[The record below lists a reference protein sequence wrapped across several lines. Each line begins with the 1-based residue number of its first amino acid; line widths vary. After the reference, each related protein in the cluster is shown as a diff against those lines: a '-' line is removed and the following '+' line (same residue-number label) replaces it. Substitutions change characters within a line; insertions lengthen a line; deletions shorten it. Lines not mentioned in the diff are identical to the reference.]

1 MKGIDS
7 LSLSIL
13 WGKESPQF
21 LTIDEAARVL
31 NVDREYVV
39 RLVIEGRLSAYGIG
53 ESSILSEDDVASFK
67 AARDA
72 QRREGLRELTRVTE
86 ELGGYALD
94 YEVYIRKV

>member
-1 MKGIDS
+1 MAS
-7 LSLSIL
+7 
-13 WGKESPQF
+13 QF

-39 RLVIEGRLSAYGIG
+39 RLVTEGRLSAYGTG
-53 ESSILSEDDVASFK
+53 ESSTLSEDDVASFK

-86 ELGGYALD
+86 ELGGYDVEKLG
-94 YEVYIRKV
+94 R